1 MSVPCEDLNI
11 WIERFRDGDLAGR
24 ALVDAQ
30 AHLEACET
38 CRERLAELE
47 QIGSAL
53 QLGFAEID
61 LPIPAGELSRRIAAR
76 LDNVT
81 VEPAVAAGGGRAPW
95 QYALAAAV
103 AGFLVVSAAMWV
115 VRGGVGGGSRQDEIA
130 AATPAV
136 TIQLASTSET
146 VPARLVSSDDPEIG
160 VVWLGSEG
168 PQP

>member
-24 ALVDAQ
+24 ALADAQ

-38 CRERLAELE
+38 CRERLADLE

-53 QLGFAEID
+53 QRGFAEVE

-76 LDNVT
+76 LDTVT
-81 VEPAVAAGGGRAPW
+81 VAPAAAASGGRAPW

-115 VRGGVGGGSRQDEIA
+115 VRGGGGGPKADEVA

-146 VPARLVSSDDPEIG
+146 VPARLVTSDDPEIG